1 MSRKV
6 WIPSPFYKSRGNYP
20 LDMIVLHHIGSK
32 NGKLYSVKGTVT
44 WFTNEEVHR
53 NKETGKIENKVSS
66 QYILPRKPYS
76 VDGEEY
82 DVIHLV
88 ENGNVAYHAGYSQ
101 WVVDGVTRKYLN
113 KYSLGIE
120 IAGDGNLIEY
130 TDYQYEHLIELIK
143 DLMSK
148 HNIPEDSIVGHED
161 IAPDRKVDPGKLF
174 DWKRLRKGINPPEMF
189 IMSEVAV
196 VATPVPDVDED
207 DDVVMGGGE
216 DKAGKKVSML
226 EMFLDWIMTFL
237 KKS

>member
-1 MSRKV
+1 
-6 WIPSPFYKSRGNYP
+6 
-20 LDMIVLHHIGSK
+20 
-32 NGKLYSVKGTVT
+32 
-44 WFTNEEVHR
+44 
-53 NKETGKIENKVSS
+53 
-66 QYILPRKPYS
+66 
-76 VDGEEY
+76 
-82 DVIHLV
+82 
-88 ENGNVAYHAGYSQ
+88 
-101 WVVDGVTRKYLN
+101 
-113 KYSLGIE
+113 
-120 IAGDGNLIEY
+120 
-130 TDYQYEHLIELIK
+130 
-143 DLMSK
+143 MSK